1 MLYIYI
7 VLLCIANL
15 LWLMTVPFAL
25 PGNWLMI
32 IGTALFAWWQRENY
46 IFSPYTIT
54 AIVVLGILGEI
65 IEFLSGFGG
74 AKRAGASW
82 KGSIGALAG
91 AIIGAVAGSVFL
103 PVPLL
108 GTLIGAFCND
118 AAAAEIYALSLR
130 DDLTI

>member
-1 MLYIYI
+1 MIYI
-7 VLLCIANL
+7 IYVVLLCIINL

-32 IGTALFAWWQRENY
+32 IGTAMFAWWQRDNNV
-46 IFSPYTIT
+46 FSPYTIL
-54 AIVVLGILGEI
+54 AIVILAILGEI

-82 KGSIGALAG
+82 KGSMGALVG
-91 AIIGAVAGSVFL
+91 AVIGAVAGSVFL

-108 GTLIGAFCND
+108 GT
-118 AAAAEIYALSLR
+118 
-130 DDLTI
+130 